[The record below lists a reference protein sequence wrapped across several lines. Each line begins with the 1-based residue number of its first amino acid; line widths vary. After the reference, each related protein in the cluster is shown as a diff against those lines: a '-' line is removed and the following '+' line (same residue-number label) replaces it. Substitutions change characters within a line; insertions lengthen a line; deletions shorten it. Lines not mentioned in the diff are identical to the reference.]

1 MAVHDEVAA
10 WNNPEGLNPR
20 GTVIVIPGR
29 GEHPGVYE
37 RLGARLGSDA
47 YRVRVVGDPTVD
59 AVRVTERVR
68 AVITDETLPAPHVL
82 AGSDT
87 GALFAAAL
95 VATGAVT
102 ADGLVLSGL
111 PGTGPVTAA
120 DWEGELDART
130 NCPTHR
136 NRLSDDEDVRRG
148 ALWAP
153 PPSEWFGQADPTALD
168 VPVLGLHGA
177 EDVVSP
183 LDAVRDWYA
192 KVGSARLVG
201 LAGTG
206 HDALN
211 NQTHRSAA
219 ATVVLFLER
228 LRQGSEIVRD
238 ESAAETRR

>member
-1 MAVHDEVAA
+1 MAVDKVAV
-10 WNNPEGLNPR
+10 WDNPEGLNPR
-20 GTVIVIPGR
+20 GTVVFIPGR

-47 YRVRVVGDPTVD
+47 YRVRVVGDPTLD
-59 AVRVTERVR
+59 AEGVTGQVR
-68 AVITDETLPAPHVL
+68 ALLSDDTLPGPHVL

-87 GALFAAAL
+87 GALFAAGL

-102 ADGLVLSGL
+102 ADALVLSGL
-111 PGTGPVTAA
+111 PVTGPAAAPPA

-136 NRLSDDEDVRRG
+136 NRLTDDKSVRRG
-148 ALWAP
+148 ALWSAP
-153 PPSEWFGQADPTALD
+153 PSDWFGLADPAALD
-168 VPVLGLHGA
+168 VPVLGLHGTD
-177 EDVVSP
+177 DVVSP

-192 KVGSARLVG
+192 KVDAARLVG

-219 ATVVLFLER
+219 ATVVVFLEG
-228 LRQGSEIVRD
+228 LRNGAEIVRD
-238 ESAAETRR
+238 EALR

>member
-1 MAVHDEVAA
+1 MAVDKVAV
-10 WNNPEGLNPR
+10 WDNPEGLNPR
-20 GTVIVIPGR
+20 GTVVFIPGR

-37 RLGARLGSDA
+37 RLGTRLGADA
-47 YRVRVVGDPTVD
+47 YRVRVVGDPTLD
-59 AVRVTERVR
+59 ADGVTEQVR
-68 AVITDETLPAPHVL
+68 ALWSDDNLPGPHVL

-87 GALFAAAL
+87 GALFAAGL
-95 VATGAVT
+95 VATGVVT
-102 ADGLVLSGL
+102 ADALVLSGL
-111 PGTGPVTAA
+111 PVTGPTAPPA

-136 NRLSDDEDVRRG
+136 DRLTDDGAVRRG
-148 ALWAP
+148 ALRSAP
-153 PPSEWFGQADPTALD
+153 PSDWFGLADPAAIG

-177 EDVVSP
+177 DDVVSP

-192 KVGSARLVG
+192 KVDAARLVG

-219 ATVVLFLER
+219 ATVLLFLER
-228 LRQGSEIVRD
+228 LRGGAEIIRD
-238 ESAAETRR
+238 EPLR